1 MPCCVV
7 MLVMLALP
15 RLAIFLLWLMTT
27 YISNAYDSFL
37 IPLLGFF
44 FMPYTTLAYA
54 WAFYNGGM
62 QGLGLI
68 VFIIAVLVDL
78 GVVGGSAR
86 GRQQRKRDD
95 IDENG
100 LKRVN

>member
-15 RLAIFLLWLMTT
+15 RLAIFLLALMTN
-27 YISNAYDSFL
+27 YISSAYSSFL

-54 WAFYNGGM
+54 WAMHNGGM
-62 QGLGLI
+62 QGIGLI
-68 VFIIAVLVDL
+68 VFVLALLVDL
-78 GVVGGSAR
+78 GVIGGSAK
-86 GRQQRKRDD
+86 GRRDRARSQV
-95 IDENG
+95 DETG
-100 LKRVN
+100 LKRLN

>member
-1 MPCCVV
+1 MPCCVI

-15 RLAIFLLWLMTT
+15 RLAIFMLWLMTT
-27 YISNAYDSFL
+27 YISTAYSTFL

-54 WAFYNGGM
+54 WAIHNGGM

-68 VFIIAVLVDL
+68 LFVLAVLVDL
-78 GVVGGSAR
+78 GVIGGSAK
-86 GRQQRKRDD
+86 GRRDRNKSQF
-95 IDENG
+95 DENG

>member
-1 MPCCVV
+1 MPCCAV
-7 MLVMLALP
+7 MLIMLALP
-15 RLAIFLLWLMTT
+15 RLALFVLWMMSG
-27 YISNAYDSFL
+27 YISSAYQSTL

-54 WAFYNGGM
+54 WSMHNGGL
-62 QGLGLI
+62 QGIGLI
-68 VFIIAVLVDL
+68 VFIFAVLVDL

-95 IDENG
+95 IDESG